1 MIDEKRLRVDTE
13 VPVQSPA
20 SEIEKIAESQK
31 EKPVVVIAE
40 KPAVEKELPS
50 RPAPAPAPVPQSPAS
65 FTVDPITKEI
75 EGILEEDLAKVDA
88 NLPDAVKPQ
97 FKAQGE
103 FVARSIREMVVRA
116 KVKTRK
122 VLKLII
128 GWLKM
133 IPGVNK
139 FFLEQEAAIKT
150 QKIIILAEEEEKKK

>member
-40 KPAVEKELPS
+40 KPTVEKDLPLQS
-50 RPAPAPAPVPQSPAS
+50 APTSGTMPVAPTPVQI
-65 FTVDPITKEI
+65 DPITKEI
-75 EGILEEDLAKVDA
+75 EEILEEDLAKVYA
-88 NLPDAVKPQ
+88 NLPDDLKPQ

-103 FVARSIREMVVRA
+103 FVARSIREMVARA

-150 QKIIILAEEEEKKK
+150 QKIIILAEEEEEKK